1 MVNPII
7 SPPGGGPPPPPGG
20 FVGAQQ
26 RAQQYTMYTP
36 RGVSPSQSESWLR
49 RRMENIENHPQ
60 ARLPGFARRYLFNVD
75 THPRIPV
82 TNRHRELA
90 EIEEALQKESHVRRG
105 EMVLERRRRLAEQ
118 WRQQHSGGGSAAQQV
133 AAAAQPEEDFEDV
146 FETVNKY
153 FRDLPDEDD
162 VPATQSSGRPPP
174 PPPPPRGRNRS
185 RSERRRFPE
194 KPDSEW
200 VPTEQMFPDK
210 EDTSW
215 DPRREPK
222 NAPSRAS
229 YLKPPDLSG
238 IDSHNI
244 ETPPRSRASS
254 RRRDRRSIDD
264 NNVDTPAGSR
274 ASSQASAARG
284 RQAARAVLEAGK
296 PTFDYGPAAAAVTPA
311 RRSGKLSSFKAYD
324 PDAPAVRPMRP
335 GRAPSS
341 GPALPARM
349 YR

>member
-1 MVNPII
+1 M
-7 SPPGGGPPPPPGG
+7 
-20 FVGAQQ
+20 
-26 RAQQYTMYTP
+26 
-36 RGVSPSQSESWLR
+36 
-49 RRMENIENHPQ
+49 
-60 ARLPGFARRYLFNVD
+60 
-75 THPRIPV
+75 
-82 TNRHRELA
+82 
-90 EIEEALQKESHVRRG
+90 
-105 EMVLERRRRLAEQ
+105 
-118 WRQQHSGGGSAAQQV
+118 
-133 AAAAQPEEDFEDV
+133 
-146 FETVNKY
+146 
-153 FRDLPDEDD
+153 
-162 VPATQSSGRPPP
+162 PATHSSGRRPPP

-185 RSERRRFPE
+185 RSERRFPE

-200 VPTEQMFPDK
+200 APTEQMFPDK

-222 NAPSRAS
+222 NAPPRAS
-229 YLKPPDLSG
+229 HLKPPDLSG
-238 IDSHNI
+238 IDSRI
-244 ETPPRSRASS
+244 IDTPPQSRASS

-274 ASSQASAARG
+274 ASSQASVRS

-296 PTFDYGPAAAAVTPA
+296 PTFDYGPAAAAATPA

-335 GRAPSS
+335 GRAPTY